1 MPTSPNAGRVPVRWP
16 FVGRSAELDVVAR
29 ALTDR
34 FCHGVCVFGGAGVG
48 KTRLAEECLEAAQLA
63 GHPVGRAT
71 ATLSARQVP
80 LGAFAHLLAYGQADG
95 GRDVVARFAAVVA
108 SVRER
113 AGASRF
119 VLFVDDL
126 PLLDETS
133 AVLVQSLLDAGDT
146 FLLATARS
154 EHAAGGGLPEVAR
167 GDRIRR
173 IDLERLDRG
182 EFEAD
187 ARWRARG

>member
-1 MPTSPNAGRVPVRWP
+1 M
-16 FVGRSAELDVVAR
+16 
-29 ALTDR
+29 
-34 FCHGVCVFGGAGVG
+34 
-48 KTRLAEECLEAAQLA
+48 
-63 GHPVGRAT
+63 
-71 ATLSARQVP
+71 
-80 LGAFAHLLAYGQADG
+80 
-95 GRDVVARFAAVVA
+95 ARFAAVVA

-113 AGASRF
+113 AGARRF

-167 GDRIRR
+167 GDRIRH

-182 EFEAD
+182 EFEVMLVGALGGEIVPATLSALWSVSLGNALFAREIVMAAQAQGALRVRHGVWRVQGRVPVVGRLAD
-187 ARWRARG
+187 VIAVRLGQLDAS

>member
-1 MPTSPNAGRVPVRWP
+1 M
-16 FVGRSAELDVVAR
+16 
-29 ALTDR
+29 
-34 FCHGVCVFGGAGVG
+34 
-48 KTRLAEECLEAAQLA
+48 
-63 GHPVGRAT
+63 
-71 ATLSARQVP
+71 
-80 LGAFAHLLAYGQADG
+80 
-95 GRDVVARFAAVVA
+95 ARFAAVVA

-113 AGASRF
+113 AGARRF

-182 EFEAD
+182 EFEVMVAGALGGEIVPATLSALWSVSLGNALF
-187 ARWRARG
+187 AREIVHGRAGPRRAARPAWRLAGPGTGAGRRATG